1 LKCFPSQAQ
10 YARPNCNRSV
20 EFGNPNLSRN
30 LTQTYD
36 APPQSFPGSPSPR
49 DKHSSERHAWQAEK
63 LRLLWQWRRPLAATA
78 LAGFVLST
86 VTALLIPSSYT
97 ASAELMP
104 PDGES
109 STGLAMISA
118 LAKSGSGLGS
128 LGGDLLGLKSSGSLF
143 VGMLRSE
150 SAQISLVEH
159 FDLKKVYGVK
169 LIHDAR
175 AHLDQRT
182 HISEDRKSGII
193 TISVTDRSP
202 ERAAA
207 LANAYIDRLNS
218 LVNDLSTSSA
228 HRERI
233 FLEGRLKVARHDLDE
248 ASRELAQF
256 SSQNSTLDIQ
266 QMGKAMLDAAGNVAG
281 QLIAAESELQGL
293 RQMYTDD
300 NPRVRSLS
308 GRVVELRSQLA
319 RLQGRQ
325 ANVPEA
331 SSGEIPS
338 TSLHSAAAKETPY
351 PNIRS
356 LPLLGVKYA
365 EYYRE
370 AKIQETV
377 YELLTE
383 QYELAKI
390 QEAKET
396 PSVKVLDRARIPEG
410 KSSPPRTLIVLL
422 GTFFAVSWSIVLLAA
437 RSRWL
442 AVAPDDPRNLLA
454 QEAFSVLAAC
464 IGRFSGNNTRP
475 ANETSTQQKRVL
487 RNAMNTCDEL
497 KQ

>member
-1 LKCFPSQAQ
+1 MKCFSPDAQ
-10 YARPNCNRSV
+10 YRRPNYNHPK
-20 EFGNPNLSRN
+20 NPETSNLSRN
-30 LTQTYD
+30 VTQTC
-36 APPQSFPGSPSPR
+36 AAPPPQSFPGSPSSPDGR
-49 DKHSSERHAWQAEK
+49 AAERRAWQVEK

-86 VTALLIPSSYT
+86 AVALLIPSSYT
-97 ASAELMP
+97 ATAELMP
-104 PDGES
+104 PDSES
-109 STGLAMISA
+109 SAGLAMISA
-118 LAKSGSGLGS
+118 LAKAGGGLGS
-128 LGGDLLGLKSSGSLF
+128 IGGDLLGLKSSGSLF

-150 SAQISLVEH
+150 SAQMSLVEQ
-159 FDLKKVYGVK
+159 FDLRRVYGVK
-169 LIHDAR
+169 LLHDAR
-175 AHLDQRT
+175 ARLDQRT
-182 HISEDRKSGII
+182 LISEDRKSGII

-202 ERAAA
+202 GRAAV

-218 LVNDLSTSSA
+218 LVNELSTSSA

-233 FLEGRLKVARHDLDE
+233 FLESRLKVARHDLDQ
-248 ASRELAQF
+248 ASSRLAQF

-300 NPRVRSLS
+300 NPRVQSLS
-308 GRVVELRSQLA
+308 GRVGELRRQLA
-319 RLQGRQ
+319 RLQGRR
-325 ANVPEA
+325 ADLAETP
-331 SSGEIPS
+331 SSGSPS
-338 TSLHSAAAKETPY
+338 MSQFADAKEVPY

-396 PSVKVLDRARIPEG
+396 PSVKVLDRASIPER

-422 GTFFAVSWSIVLLAA
+422 GTFLTVFWGMVFLAA
-437 RSRWL
+437 RSRWQ
-442 AVAPDDPRNLLA
+442 AAAPDDPRRLLA
-454 QEAFSVLAAC
+454 YEAFSALKARTGRASRNGDRAC
-464 IGRFSGNNTRP
+464 
-475 ANETSTQQKRVL
+475 E
-487 RNAMNTCDEL
+487 
-497 KQ
+497 

>member
-1 LKCFPSQAQ
+1 MP
-10 YARPNCNRSV
+10 
-20 EFGNPNLSRN
+20 RN
-30 LTQTYD
+30 TTQTYD
-36 APPQSFPGSPSPR
+36 DARPPSFSGSPSSPEDR
-49 DKHSSERHAWQAEK
+49 TAENRAWQAEK
-63 LRLLWQWRRPLAATA
+63 LRLLWRWHRPLAAAA
-78 LAGFVLST
+78 LTGFVLST
-86 VTALLIPSSYT
+86 VVALLIPSSYT
-97 ASAELMP
+97 ATAELMP
-104 PDGES
+104 PDSES
-109 STGLAMISA
+109 SAGLAMISA
-118 LAKSGSGLGS
+118 LAKAGGGLGS
-128 LGGDLLGLKSSGSLF
+128 IGGDLLGLKSSGSLF

-150 SAQISLVEH
+150 SSEVSLVDQ

-169 LIHDAR
+169 IIHDAR

-182 HISEDRKSGII
+182 LISEDRKSGII

-233 FLEGRLKVARHDLDE
+233 FLEGRLKVARHDLDQ
-248 ASRELAQF
+248 ASGELAEF

-300 NPRVRSLS
+300 NPRVQSLS
-308 GRVVELRSQLA
+308 GRVEELRRQLA
-319 RLQGRQ
+319 RLEGRRGNP
-325 ANVPEA
+325 AEA
-331 SSGEIPS
+331 SPADVPSIP
-338 TSLHSAAAKETPY
+338 LPSAEAKEMPY

-396 PSVKVLDRARIPEG
+396 PSVKVLDRARIPEK
-410 KSSPPRTLIVLL
+410 KSAPPRTLIVLL
-422 GTFFAVSWSIVLLAA
+422 GTFLTVSWSMVLLAA
-437 RSRWL
+437 RSRWQVT
-442 AVAPDDPRNLLA
+442 AHDDPRMLLA
-454 QEAFSVLAAC
+454 YEVFSALKARMGWV
-464 IGRFSGNNTRP
+464 S
-475 ANETSTQQKRVL
+475 
-487 RNAMNTCDEL
+487 RNGHRTGE
-497 KQ
+497 